1 MEFTNPEEE
10 NNIIP
15 EPVLYC
21 QGCSTSNATA
31 NRFCV
36 GCGTALQHQYSYKYQ
51 QENEGI
57 IKQLIVFFVCLVLII
72 ALYGYSELFE
82 INFTTSLITDG
93 ALAILVTVYAVMN
106 RQQLVRLYNLLDVKI
121 SPLIIISGLMVIT
134 AIGVHFASNYINNML
149 YGETGSSLAVYQETA
164 YPLLF
169 SILFIGV
176 YPAVFEELAFR
187 GFVYNYIERFTSARS
202 AIAVTGLLFAL
213 IHFSFLSLG
222 WYIPLGLFFGWLRYK
237 YQNMWYSMT
246 AHFIYN
252 STIVGLEFMG
262 Y

>member
-1 MEFTNPEEE
+1 MEHINPEESE
-10 NNIIP
+10 NITP

-21 QGCSTSNATA
+21 NGCNTSNATA

-51 QENEGI
+51 EENEGI

-82 INFTTSLITDG
+82 VNFTSSLVADG
-93 ALAILVTVYAVMN
+93 ALAALVLVYAVMN
-106 RQQLVRLYNLLDVKI
+106 RQQLVKLYNPFGIKI
-121 SPLIIISGLMVIT
+121 LPLAVISGIMILT
-134 AIGVHFASNYINNML
+134 AIGVHFAAGYINTL
-149 YGETGSSLAVYQETA
+149 IYGINISEVSVYEETA

-169 SILFIGV
+169 SILFVGIH
-176 YPAVFEELAFR
+176 PAIFEELAFR

-202 AIAVTGLLFAL
+202 AIAVTGILFAL

-252 STIVGLEFMG
+252 STIVGLEFLG